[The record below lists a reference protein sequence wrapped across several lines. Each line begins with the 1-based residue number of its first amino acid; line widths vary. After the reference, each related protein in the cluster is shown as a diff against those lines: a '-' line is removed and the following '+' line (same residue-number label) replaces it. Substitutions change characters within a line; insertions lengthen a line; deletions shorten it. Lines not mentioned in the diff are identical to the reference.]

1 MRPTS
6 PHVKEVAARSREL
19 VAADRLGENA
29 ELLREAVSRF
39 PDDAELHLMA
49 GAATRAV
56 GSHEEAERLSR
67 RGGELAWDDPHR
79 LTWAASQILDQGNV
93 DEAQRWVGRVYEL
106 APDDFEF
113 AAELTHLVGRLA
125 LARGREDD
133 AEKALRMAFELD
145 SDTRAHGRVLA
156 ALLQRLGRMDEA
168 LEVLERAVRARP
180 DDEQLRDALERLV
193 AGRTGEDSDSRDGAS
208 SYDSSPSSLD
218 EPPLA
223 ETLRRFRR
231 GEASIDDVRDALQR
245 SSVLVPFSGNPA
257 TGEVTLATVPDERPY
272 AVALFSSSET
282 LRAAVGDD
290 APWWEVA
297 FLELTSG
304 WSSDTDAVIDPGSDW
319 SLRLPAHTLRPE

>member
-1 MRPTS
+1 
-6 PHVKEVAARSREL
+6 VKEVADRSREL

-29 ELLREAVSRF
+29 ELLREAVGRF
-39 PDDAELHLMA
+39 PDDAEVHLLA

-56 GSHEEAERLSR
+56 GSHEEAERLTR

-79 LTWAASQILDQGNV
+79 LTWAASQILDQGDV

-106 APDDFEF
+106 APEDFEF
-113 AAELTHLVGRLA
+113 AAELIHLVGRLA

-145 SDTRAHGRVLA
+145 TDTRAHGRVFA
-156 ALLQRLGRMDEA
+156 ALLERLGRIDEA
-168 LEVLERAVRARP
+168 LDVLKRAVRARP
-180 DDEQLRDALERLV
+180 DDQQLREALARLE
-193 AGRTGEDSDSRDGAS
+193 AGRAGEDSDSRDGAQS
-208 SYDSSPSSLD
+208 HHRSLPSSD
-218 EPPLA
+218 EPPLVD
-223 ETLRRFRR
+223 TLRRFRR
-231 GEASIDDVRDALQR
+231 GEASVYDVRDALKR
-245 SSVLVPFSGNPA
+245 SSVLISYSGDPA
-257 TGEVTLATVPDERPY
+257 SGDVTLATVPDERPF
-272 AVALFSSSET
+272 AVALFSSLET
-282 LRAAVGDD
+282 LRAALGDD

>member
-6 PHVKEVAARSREL
+6 PHVKEVADRSREL

-29 ELLREAVSRF
+29 ELLREAVGRF
-39 PDDAELHLMA
+39 PDDAEVHLLA

-56 GSHEEAERLSR
+56 GSHEEAERLTR

-79 LTWAASQILDQGNV
+79 LTWAASQILDQGDV

-106 APDDFEF
+106 APEDFEF
-113 AAELTHLVGRLA
+113 AAELIHLVGRLA

-145 SDTRAHGRVLA
+145 AD
-156 ALLQRLGRMDEA
+156 
-168 LEVLERAVRARP
+168 
-180 DDEQLRDALERLV
+180 
-193 AGRTGEDSDSRDGAS
+193 EDSDSRDGAQS
-208 SYDSSPSSLD
+208 HHRSLPSSD
-218 EPPLA
+218 KPPLVD
-223 ETLRRFRR
+223 TLRRLRR
-231 GEASIDDVRDALQR
+231 GEASVYDVRDALKR
-245 SSVLVPFSGNPA
+245 SSVLISYSGDPA
-257 TGEVTLATVPDERPY
+257 SGDVTLATVPDERPF
-272 AVALFSSSET
+272 AVALFSSLET
-282 LRAAVGDD
+282 LRTALGDD